1 MNKSEL
7 KTVLTEHGKWV
18 IDHATGARADLHYAD
33 LRHAN
38 LSEANLSDANLSDA
52 DLTGANLRGANLRG
66 ADLRYANLCEANL
79 CDADLTDA
87 ILHDANLREADL
99 TGADLCGAVGIFSFG
114 PMGENSRIGYA
125 VQHKDGPMFALG
137 CFWGNLQET
146 RKAIV
151 AKYGARSLY
160 EKQIILAGK
169 IVMEAK

>member
-18 IDHATGARADLHYAD
+18 IDHATGAR
-33 LRHAN
+33 
-38 LSEANLSDANLSDA
+38 
-52 DLTGANLRGANLRG
+52 
-66 ADLRYANLCEANL
+66 
-79 CDADLTDA
+79 
-87 ILHDANLREADL
+87 ANLREADL

>member
-1 MNKSEL
+1 MNTTEL
-7 KTVLTEHGKWV
+7 KTILTEHGKWV
-18 IDHATGARADLHYAD
+18 IDHPTGARADLRHADLRYAD
-33 LRHAN
+33 LRHAD
-38 LSEANLSDANLSDA
+38 LSDADLRDANLSDANLS
-52 DLTGANLRGANLRG
+52 GANLCR
-66 ADLRYANLCEANL
+66 ANLCE
-79 CDADLTDA
+79 
-87 ILHDANLREADL
+87 
-99 TGADLCGAVGIFSFG
+99 ADLCGAVGIFSFG